1 MSRYILKIPG
11 NKKDGT
17 RPHEVV
23 WSTHP
28 PPTTRLGP
36 ENIMSKP
43 RKLSEEA
50 AAAETPAEMWSLF
63 FDKKEGVVLFSYF
76 ILLFSKIFA
85 IQIY

>member
-1 MSRYILKIPG
+1 
-11 NKKDGT
+11 
-17 RPHEVV
+17 
-23 WSTHP
+23 
-28 PPTTRLGP
+28 
-36 ENIMSKP
+36 MSKP